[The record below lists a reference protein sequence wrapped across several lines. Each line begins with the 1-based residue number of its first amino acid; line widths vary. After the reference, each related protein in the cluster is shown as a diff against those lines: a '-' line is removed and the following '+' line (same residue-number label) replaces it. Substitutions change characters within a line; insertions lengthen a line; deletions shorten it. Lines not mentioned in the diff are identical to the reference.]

1 MFTRLVVACL
11 FGAVLCG
18 RAFANLAIE
27 EVGQKFT
34 LKLPDYADMSG
45 VTWRGDE
52 AFYVVRDGGSVVSNG
67 CYVHLMT
74 PTFDENGGLTRKPR
88 MNKGVLLQGAH
99 DVEGVAR
106 DPFNGMIWV
115 SDEYDTSI
123 REYDPETGVPTG
135 RQVAIPDFVVA
146 NTRGN
151 LSLES
156 LALSPDGL
164 TLWTANEEA
173 LECDGPT
180 ASAKRGTTVRLMR
193 FTRKEPNADWEA
205 AGMWAYVC
213 EPCGSVGALNSGVSD
228 LCVLPDESLLVLERE
243 CSYETLGLTRIFR
256 PSFTNATD
264 VSTLTS
270 LKESVY
276 TPVTKGAALYTLRD
290 GDFFGGGVLN
300 SDVACYEG
308 LCTGPRNAD
317 GTLSL
322 MLVSDGGAMSS
333 RTKWGLTAT
342 VHTQPYVRALALR
355 GMDAKGRTI
364 PALAQAIIEPFTE
377 LNGRFGFGGFGRGSI
392 SVAHPSGK
400 SRGELYGTEAGYQ
413 HLLFSHGDYGLRL
426 GVGGA
431 FLPRQVYASANDGRL
446 AYGELRTLAI
456 PERRLT
462 ENLSLGMRLGVAFN
476 WLNARTEAVDDETEF
491 SAQGIVG
498 FQATY
503 ELTDHFGF
511 YSGFDWRL
519 GDATSYGNAED
530 KTEVDLSGWLWN
542 AGIFFSF

>member
-1 MFTRLVVACL
+1 MFARLLVACL
-11 FGAVLCG
+11 FGVVLAG
-18 RAFANLAIE
+18 RAFADLAIE

-45 VTWRGDE
+45 VTWRGDDS
-52 AFYVVRDGGSVVSNG
+52 FYVVRDGGAVTSNN
-67 CYVHLMT
+67 CYVHLMS
-74 PTFDENGGLTRKPR
+74 PIFDGRGGLTHKPV
-88 MNKGVLLQGAH
+88 MGAGVLLQGAH

-106 DPFNGMIWV
+106 DPFNGKIWV

-123 REYDPETGVPTG
+123 REYDPQTGVPTG
-135 RQVAIPDFVVA
+135 RQVAIPAFVVE
-146 NTRGN
+146 NTRNN

-173 LECDGPT
+173 LECDGPC

-193 FTRKEPNADWEA
+193 FTREGPQADWVL

-213 EPCGSVGALNSGVSD
+213 EPCGSLGALNSGVSD
-228 LCVLPDESLLVLERE
+228 LCVLPDDSLLVLERE
-243 CSYETLGLTRIFR
+243 CSYETLGMTRIFR

-270 LKESVY
+270 LAESVY

-317 GTLSL
+317 GTLCL
-322 MLVSDGGAMSS
+322 MLVSDGGAMGS

-355 GMDAKGRTI
+355 GMDEKGRTI
-364 PALAQAIIEPFTE
+364 PALAKAFFEPLMPLE
-377 LNGRFGFGGFGRGSI
+377 GRLGVGGFGRGSI
-392 SVAHPSGK
+392 SVAGAAGK
-400 SRGELYGTEAGYQ
+400 SRGELYGTEADYQ
-413 HLLFSHGDYGLRL
+413 HLLLSQGDYALRL
-426 GVGGA
+426 GIGGA
-431 FLPRQVYASANDGRL
+431 FSPRQIYASAGDGHL

-462 ENLSLGMRLGVAFN
+462 DNFALGARFGVAFN
-476 WLNARTEAVDDETEF
+476 WLNARTPAVDDETEF

-498 FQATY
+498 LQATY
-503 ELTDHFGF
+503 ELTDHIGF
-511 YSGFDWRL
+511 YSGVDWRL
-519 GDATSYGNAED
+519 GDATSYGKEED

-542 AGIFFSF
+542 AGIFLSF